1 MDDQTIFNTKKDQT
15 QDNPPLAVSQPGIT
29 AQDLYGPSGISGGA
43 AQSQQSGEPPPMST
57 ESIIRPEPLATSV
70 QPPESSPE
78 VASFSEV
85 EPLAGGSMPPSGIK
99 SLLSNKK
106 ILAVVV
112 VCLVLIFVLFIGFL
126 SRIFSGRNNKLTNAT
141 LTYWGLWEESKT
153 MQPII
158 ADFQKKYPGVKIN
171 YVKQDPQK
179 YKERLI
185 TRIKNNTE
193 APDIFTFHNSW
204 VPTLTNSSDNVLLP
218 LPQDVIKPEEFQ
230 KIYYPVIL
238 RDMSKK
244 GAIYGLPQG
253 IDVLAL
259 FINKD
264 IFDAAGLKAP
274 KTWEEFNA
282 AVSKLTVKDKSGTIQ
297 TSGIALGT
305 FDNVT
310 HAPDI
315 ISLIMATN
323 GVDLSALD
331 KKPDFVKESLLHYSS
346 FAKGEEAVWSN
357 SLGPSRDMFASGKI
371 AMYFGFSWDIFAI
384 QAINKDLN
392 FSVHP
397 IPYLPTGDTQ
407 SKLTIASYWANGVS
421 AQTKYQKE
429 SLLFVK
435 FLSEKETMQK
445 LFTSASKSRI
455 FGMPYPRVDM
465 ASLLAEDP
473 MIYPFV
479 EQAGHAT
486 STIFSSNTY
495 DSLYNDPLNDYLGNA
510 VREVSG
516 GGSVDSA
523 AETFLQGITEIQ
535 SQSLQ

>member
-1 MDDQTIFNTKKDQT
+1 MDDQTIFTTQKDE
-15 QDNPPLAVSQPGIT
+15 SQKDPSSVDPSSRIT
-29 AQDLYGPSGISGGA
+29 TQDLYGPSSAETASTQNQQNTTSLPVA
-43 AQSQQSGEPPPMST
+43 AQPLSVPAQPLTSSGDT
-57 ESIIRPEPLATSV
+57 AV
-70 QPPESSPE
+70 
-78 VASFSEV
+78 SFSEV
-85 EPLAGGSMPPSGIK
+85 EPLTGGSMPPSKIK
-99 SLLSNKK
+99 SFLSNKK
-106 ILAVVV
+106 LLAGVIVG
-112 VCLVLIFVLFIGFL
+112 LVLIFIIFIGII
-126 SRIFSGRNNKLTNAT
+126 SRIFGGGENKGITNAT
-141 LTYWGLWEESKT
+141 LTYWGLWEENKT
-153 MQPII
+153 MQSVIN
-158 ADFQKKYPGVKIN
+158 DFQKKYPGIKIN

-204 VPTLTNSSDNVLLP
+204 VPTLTNSSDTILLP

-230 KIYYPVIL
+230 KIYYPVIV
-238 RDMSKK
+238 RDLSKS

-264 IFDAAGLKAP
+264 IFDAAGSKAP

-282 AVSKLTVKDKSGTIQ
+282 AVRKLTVKDKSGTIQ

-305 FDNVT
+305 YDNVT

-331 KKPDFVKESLLHYSS
+331 KQSDFVKESLLLYSS
-346 FAKGEEAVWSN
+346 YAKGEESVWSY
-357 SLGPSRDMFASGKI
+357 SLGPSRDVFASGKI

-384 QAINKDLN
+384 QAISKDLN

-407 SKLTIASYWANGVS
+407 SKVTIANYWANGVS
-421 AQTKYQKE
+421 VQTKYQKE
-429 SLLFVK
+429 SLLFIK
-435 FLSEKETMQK
+435 FLSEKETIQK
-445 LFTSASKSRI
+445 LFTEASKSRL
-455 FGMPYPRVDM
+455 FGMPYPRTDM
-465 ASLLAEDP
+465 ASLLSDNP
-473 MIYPFV
+473 MVYPFI

-486 STIFSSNTY
+486 STVFSSDTH
-495 DSLYNDPLNDYLGNA
+495 DSLYNSLLNDYLGNA
-510 VREVSG
+510 VREISA

-523 AETFLQGITEIQ
+523 TETFLNGVNQVQ